1 MTTVIIAQR
10 VSSILHA
17 EHILGMEEGRVLGSG
32 SHQELLDCC
41 SVYREIAASQ
51 MGLGGEG
58 CL

>member
-1 MTTVIIAQR
+1 MEKRELICIGCPLGCPVTV
-10 VSSILHA
+10 S
-17 EHILGMEEGRVLGSG
+17 MEEGRVLGSG